1 MSAAEKPAP
10 KAVPRLHVVVVTGD
24 HAVFDGPA
32 RSISLPAIAGQITV
46 LAHHAP
52 LLAMLDPGE
61 VIIRADESEEVLA
74 IGGGF
79 VEVRDDEVIVLA
91 DTAERAEEIDIARAE
106 AARRRAQALMRMYRD
121 QPEYAAAYQA
131 LRRSRARLK
140 VARRLGSKAR

>member
-1 MSAAEKPAP
+1 MGAADKPMRR
-10 KAVPRLHVVVVTGD
+10 VEPRLHVVVVTGD

-32 RSISLPAIAGQITV
+32 RSISLPAVAGQITV

-61 VIIRADESEEVLA
+61 VIIRADQGEEILA

-106 AARRRAQALMRMYRD
+106 AARRRAQMLMRMYRGS
-121 QPEYAAAYQA
+121 PEYAAAYQA

-140 VARRLGSKAR
+140 VATKLGSKTR